1 LKLLYA
7 EKLYTKHKLNF
18 NSPRNSRKLR
28 ENLWDYSE
36 MNDVNHLRS
45 LLEKEKGLDINSKLI
60 DDWTALHLAAN
71 EGHSEIIE
79 ILSQYKA
86 NLEAETKMERRAI
99 HIAALRGNL
108 KVIQILVKNGAQINP
123 RVTTLL
129 IYNNLNLR
137 AMYITF

>member
-1 LKLLYA
+1 
-7 EKLYTKHKLNF
+7 
-18 NSPRNSRKLR
+18 
-28 ENLWDYSE
+28 
-36 MNDVNHLRS
+36 MNDVNNLRS

-108 KVIQILVKNGAQINP
+108 KVIQILVKNGAEINP
-123 RVTTLL
+123 RVT
-129 IYNNLNLR
+129 R
-137 AMYITF
+137 K